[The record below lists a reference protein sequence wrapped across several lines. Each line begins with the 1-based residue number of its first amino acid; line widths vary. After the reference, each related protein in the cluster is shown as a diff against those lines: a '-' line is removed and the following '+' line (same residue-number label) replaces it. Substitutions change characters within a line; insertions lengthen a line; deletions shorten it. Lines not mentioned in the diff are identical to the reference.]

1 MQPSLGAALG
11 VVNVQITPPFTSVVS

>member
-11 VVNVQITPPFTSVVS
+11 VVNVQITTPFTSVVS